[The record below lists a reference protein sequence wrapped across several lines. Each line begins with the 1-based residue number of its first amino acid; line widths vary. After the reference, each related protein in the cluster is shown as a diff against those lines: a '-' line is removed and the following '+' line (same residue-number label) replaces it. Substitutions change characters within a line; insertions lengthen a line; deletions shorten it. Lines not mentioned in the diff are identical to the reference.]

1 VVALD
6 LTEAML
12 AQGRKLARD
21 RGITNIKFQRG
32 DVERMPFADA
42 SFDLV
47 TSRYS
52 AHHYPHPL
60 DALREIARVLKPGGT
75 FLLVDVVSP
84 DLPAQD
90 TFLNAIE
97 LLRDPS
103 HVRDHCVEQWLR
115 MFDSAGFASE
125 ALDAWPLRLEFESW
139 VARMNTPFLAIT
151 QIRALIDGA
160 TRDVRA
166 ALAIE
171 EGYSFSVPT
180 ALLRGRK
187 A

>member
-1 VVALD
+1 
-6 LTEAML
+6 
-12 AQGRKLARD
+12 
-21 RGITNIKFQRG
+21 
-32 DVERMPFADA
+32 
-42 SFDLV
+42 
-47 TSRYS
+47 
-52 AHHYPHPL
+52 
-60 DALREIARVLKPGGT
+60 
-75 FLLVDVVSP
+75 VDVVSP
-84 DLPAQD
+84 EPPAQD

-103 HVRDHCVEQWLR
+103 HVRDHSVEQWLR
-115 MFDSAGFASE
+115 MFDLAGFAAE

-139 VARMNTPFLAIT
+139 VARMHTPFLAIT
-151 QIRALIDGA
+151 QIRVLIDGA

-187 A
+187 AG